1 MKIPSSPELR
11 ESLDDE
17 GDGWPGG
24 SAGDGGT
31 VTKPVEFEKVEE
43 EESEEDI
50 LREVMAW
57 SVVEEPPSSVP

>member
-31 VTKPVEFEKVEE
+31 VTKPVELEKVEE
-43 EESEEDI
+43 EESEEEI
-50 LREVMAW
+50 LREVMA
-57 SVVEEPPSSVP
+57 